1 MPIRPTISNIGTTTY
16 HLAKYLSKLISSL
29 SISEYTV
36 SSTKDFVQN
45 IRTIK
50 VPTGYYMVS
59 FDVKS
64 LLANVPLEYTVD
76 LLLKRIYDN
85 GELSTNTTRSEMKQ
99 TLTIC
104 TKNVHFTFNGDIYLK
119 TDGVAMD
126 SSLGSVL
133 DGIFMVHL
141 QRSLVPVLKDQ
152 LSFWKLYVENK
163 ITFIITG
170 SAEYVSSI
178 LNKIFYPN
186 IEFTY
191 ETKVNSKLA
200 FLDVL
205 LLREGQDIITTV
217 YRNATNSYVYLNW
230 NSFFRQS
237 WKQGT
242 LKSLV
247 QRAHLICS
255 AEDFLKTEFNHIQKA
270 FLETNDFPLWVV
282 KQIVAEEKQKKKNTK
297 ASRTMTV
304 VS

>member
-1 MPIRPTISNIGTTTY
+1 MPIRPTISNIDTTTY

-50 VPTGYYMVS
+50 VPTGHHMVS

-76 LLLKRIYDN
+76 LVLKRIYDN

-217 YRNATNSYVYLNW
+217 YRKATNSYVYLNW
-230 NSFFRQS
+230 NSFFPQS

-255 AEDFLKTEFNHIQKA
+255 AEDLLKTEFNHIQKA
-270 FLETNDFPLWVV
+270 FLETNDCPLWVV
-282 KQIVAEEKQKKKNTK
+282 KQIVAEEKQKKKHTK